1 MKAVLI
7 RHGKVNFRWESWYT
21 AHQFDEA
28 CMQYDQAPVMKTCY
42 SIPDSKFSSYYI
54 STLSRTRE
62 TAQDIFGV
70 QDSMVF
76 QYWQAERKQV
86 TDREKS

>member
-54 STLSRTRE
+54 V
-62 TAQDIFGV
+62 FG
-70 QDSMVF
+70 QQPF
-76 QYWQAERKQV
+76 QPSKHGRL
-86 TDREKS
+86 

>member
-28 CMQYDQAPVMKTCY
+28 CMQYDQASVMKTGY
-42 SIPDSKFSSYYI
+42 SIPDSKFYSYYI

-62 TAQDIFGV
+62 TAQNRH
-70 QDSMVF
+70 
-76 QYWQAERKQV
+76 E
-86 TDREKS
+86 EN